1 MVRRGLAD
9 RHCRQHRIAVSQAHI
24 AAGYVGCRHR
34 ADKHWRLCRYI
45 GQRRARRA
53 IYDYTFGG
61 MVDFQPTFLVGR
73 PKRSDEIINPMKKGG
88 TLSDTAL
95 LKLLKQDVLI
105 QRRPILQLGRCP
117 DPWRRHCGQRA
128 R

>member
-1 MVRRGLAD
+1 MSTLE
-9 RHCRQHRIAVSQAHI
+9 RQLILPSPARIFRIFVEI
-24 AAGYVGCRHR
+24 IHR
-34 ADKHWRLCRYI
+34 AAAVPDIAHVLKGPSHERSCSI
-45 GQRRARRA
+45 
-53 IYDYTFGG
+53 DHKN
-61 MVDFQPTFLVGR
+61 
-73 PKRSDEIINPMKKGG
+73 PKTKKGG

-117 DPWRRHCGQRA
+117 DPWRRHCGQRV

>member
-1 MVRRGLAD
+1 MVRPSFAD
-9 RHCRQHRIAVSQAHI
+9 RDCRQRRVAVSQAHI
-24 AAGYVGCRHR
+24 AAGDVGGRYS
-34 ADKHWRLCRYI
+34 ADKHWRLCRHI
-45 GQRRARRA
+45 GQRRARRS
-53 IYDYTFGG
+53 IYDCAFGG
-61 MVDFQPTFLVGR
+61 MADFQPTFLVGR
-73 PKRSDEIINPMKKGG
+73 PKRSGEIINPMKKGG